1 MDKNFSDNP
10 TPLTVSSLMRNLLN
24 PDYPPHI
31 IKLLNH
37 VKGWLTK
44 SFRLDGLDMPYWEAI
59 REDPDMFFGELSW
72 IESQAALLP
81 AMTPPSPQ
89 AEVVVLYL
97 GEVDLTDAMRL
108 AVDYSLIFSHNV
120 CRRVWI
126 VSDCWIPFDVLEYS
140 DHIKAM
146 AEHGISLRF
155 LVVTPWGW
163 VELPIA
169 ALGKVQLPGISSSDG
184 GTGRN
189 RRRHNDDD

>member
-1 MDKNFSDNP
+1 MDKNFPDSP
-10 TPLTVSSLMRNLLN
+10 TPLTVSSLMRSMLN
-24 PDYPPHI
+24 PDYPSHI
-31 IKLLNH
+31 VRLLNQ

-44 SFRLDGLDMPYWEAI
+44 SFRLDGLDLPYWEAI

-72 IESQAALLP
+72 LEAQAALLP
-81 AMTPPSPQ
+81 AITPPAPRPE
-89 AEVVVLYL
+89 AAVLSL

-108 AVDYSLIFSHNV
+108 AVDYSLIFSREV

-155 LVVTPWGW
+155 LV
-163 VELPIA
+163 A
-169 ALGKVQLPGISSSDG
+169 ALGKVQLPGSSSSDG
-184 GTGRN
+184 GAGRN
-189 RRRHNDDD
+189 RRRRNDDD